1 MREEMSTPFLPLGSI
16 LRLEEPENDQILYV
30 VVARAI
36 AKNEMDA
43 IFSRY
48 KVAPHPFG
56 DVPSQEVFTISADQI
71 AEVIFEG
78 YSDQNDQEFLEDLLV
93 KMANGPIVVPE
104 APEPEVIQEPE
115 PILDEAEQLQE
126 DPFYKFRE

>member
-1 MREEMSTPFLPLGSI
+1 MREAISTPFLPLGSI

-36 AKNEMDA
+36 AKNDLDE

-56 DVPSQEVFTISADQI
+56 DVPSQEVFTVSADQI

-78 YSDQNDQEFLEDLLV
+78 YSDQKDQEFIDDLLI

-104 APEPEVIQEPE
+104 APESEVIPE
-115 PILDEAEQLQE
+115 PAPILNEAEQLQA

>member
-16 LRLEEPENDQILYV
+16 LRLEEPETDQILYV

-36 AKNEMDA
+36 AKNEMDK

-78 YSDQNDQEFLEDLLV
+78 YSDKKDQEFLDDLLL
-93 KMANGPIVVPE
+93 KMANGPIIVPE
-104 APEPEVIQEPE
+104 VPESKMIQEPE
-115 PILDEAEQLQE
+115 PILDETEQLQE
-126 DPFYKFRE
+126 DSFYKFRE

>member
-1 MREEMSTPFLPLGSI
+1 MREVISTPFLPLGSI

-36 AKNEMDA
+36 AKNDLDE

-56 DVPSQEVFTISADQI
+56 DVPSQEVFTVSADQI

-78 YSDQNDQEFLEDLLV
+78 YSDQKDQEFIDDLLI

-104 APEPEVIQEPE
+104 APESEVIPE
-115 PILDEAEQLQE
+115 PAPILNEAEQLQA

>member
-1 MREEMSTPFLPLGSI
+1 M
-16 LRLEEPENDQILYV
+16 LYL

-36 AKNEMDA
+36 AKNEMDD

-78 YSDQNDQEFLEDLLV
+78 YSDQKDQEFLDDLLL

-104 APEPEVIQEPE
+104 APEPEEIQEPE
-115 PILDEAEQLQE
+115 PIIDETEQLQK